1 MTTMNIPPFPLNPP
15 DLFSPVIAPHIYRS
29 GHLQPLNRPFLTPLK
44 LCTIILL
51 HVDPTRTLEAY
62 AAEQG
67 IRLVQLG
74 EAGWKPEDEGDGDDG
89 DWRVMG
95 EEVVREGIQQVL
107 DKRNHPVLVID
118 SSGIQETGTLFGILR
133 KLQHWS
139 FASIVIEYRLFAG
152 PKARYVNE
160 QYIEIFDLGTLEINE
175 EHLPEWWVEQ
185 EKMWEEECKE
195 AETKQPKVLEDQN
208 E

>member
-1 MTTMNIPPFPLNPP
+1 MIIPPFPLNPP
-15 DLFSPVIAPHIYRS
+15 DLFSPVVAPHIYRS
-29 GHLQPLNRPFLTPLK
+29 GPLQPLNRPFLTPLN
-44 LCTIILL
+44 LRTIILL
-51 HVDPTRTLEAY
+51 HADPTRTLQAY

-74 EAGWKPEDEGDGDDG
+74 EAGWKPGDDG
-89 DWRVMG
+89 EGDEGGWRVMG
-95 EEVVREGIQQVL
+95 EDVVREGIRQVL
-107 DKRNHPVLVID
+107 DRRNHPVLVID

-152 PKARYVNE
+152 PNARYVNE
-160 QYIEIFDLGTLEINE
+160 QYIEIFDLGTLEIDE

-185 EKMWEEECKE
+185 EKMWEEECRGVESKRKALE
-195 AETKQPKVLEDQN
+195 ETPSN
-208 E
+208 T